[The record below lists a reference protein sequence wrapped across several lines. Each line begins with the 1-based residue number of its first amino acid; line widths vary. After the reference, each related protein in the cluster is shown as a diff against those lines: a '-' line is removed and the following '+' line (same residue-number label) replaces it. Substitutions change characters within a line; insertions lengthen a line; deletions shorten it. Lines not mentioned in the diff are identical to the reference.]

1 MPEITTLELSGKP
14 VAEQIFSE
22 TSAHWKS
29 MSKQVNSVP
38 CLASIAI
45 GADGPF
51 RVYQRGQKRAAEKMG
66 INFREMAL
74 PQDSSNNSIREEL
87 KKLNDDPSVHG
98 ILLQHPLPKPLDF
111 FSIAST
117 ISEAKDVDGVGAL
130 SLGRLT
136 ARRPIHV
143 PAVAL
148 GALDIMKFYH
158 KSPSGKR
165 VVVLGRSETVGL
177 PAALLLLMKGEWGDA
192 TVTVAHSLTRNLDD
206 VVREGEIIVPC
217 TGKPGLVN
225 KNNVAK
231 GATIVD
237 IGISTVPDQTK
248 PAGVRVAGDAD
259 PVSLAGWAGA
269 LTPVPGG
276 VGPVTVAELMKGT
289 VLGWEIAIGKKSE

>member
-1 MPEITTLELSGKP
+1 MPEITTLELNGKP
-14 VAEQIFSE
+14 VAEQIFNE

-29 MSKQVNSVP
+29 IAKGVSSFP

-51 RVYQRGQKRAAEKMG
+51 RVYQRQQKKAAERMG
-66 INFREMAL
+66 ILFREMAL
-74 PQDSSNNSIREEL
+74 PQDSTNGSIREEL
-87 KKLNDDPSVHG
+87 RRLNDDPAVSG

-117 ISEAKDVDGVGAL
+117 ISETKDVDGVGAL

-148 GALDIMKFYH
+148 AALDIMKHYH
-158 KSPSGKR
+158 LSPSGKR

-206 VVREGEIIVPC
+206 VVREGEMIVPC
-217 TGKPGLVN
+217 TGRPGVVN
-225 KNNVAK
+225 RENVAK
-231 GATIVD
+231 GAAIVD
-237 IGISTVPDQTK
+237 IGISTVPDPTK
-248 PAGVRVAGDAD
+248 PSGVRVAGDAD
-259 PVSLAGWAGA
+259 PVSLSGWAGA

-289 VLGWEIAIGKKSE
+289 VLGWEIANGKKIE